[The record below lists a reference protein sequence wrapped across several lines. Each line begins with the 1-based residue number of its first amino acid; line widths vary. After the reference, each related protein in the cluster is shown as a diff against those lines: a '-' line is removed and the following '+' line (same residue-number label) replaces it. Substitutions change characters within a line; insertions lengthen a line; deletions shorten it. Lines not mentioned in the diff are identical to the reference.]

1 MIFSFLSQVLYYADE
16 NSLYG
21 FGFKVEEVTKK
32 ISTVLILMQLSN
44 GFLKRAWPLMQGN
57 IILSVSDGMQQ
68 MKLLFSKI

>member
-16 NSLYG
+16 NFLYG
-21 FGFKVEEVTKK
+21 FGFKLEEVTKK
-32 ISTVLILMQLSN
+32 ISTVLILMQLGN

-57 IILSVSDGMQQ
+57 IILCVSDGMQQ